1 MDTPQVQPQETL
13 RLTPQQMKSIFEA
26 LDREEAGKTLG
37 KEQRKN
43 ARRSFAGLAS
53 VPMEVHEPGAPV
65 ARFLVIPHNLSSG
78 GISVLHGVFVRP
90 GTRCAVTLAA
100 AHCGAMRMEGV
111 VVRCRLITGRVHE
124 LGIKFETQRPAGAN
138 VESGPVS
145 AVKGDEEKKTREI
158 VAILAT
164 MLAEQV
170 RSSLPGVDLKSL
182 LRELSKE
189 CSKLDPS

>member
-1 MDTPQVQPQETL
+1 MDTSNAQPQETL
-13 RLTPQQMKSIFEA
+13 RLTPQQMQSIFEA
-26 LDREEAGKTLG
+26 LDQEEAGNAIG
-37 KEQRKN
+37 KEQRRH
-43 ARRSFAGLAS
+43 ARRPFAGLAS
-53 VPMEVHEPGAPV
+53 VPMEVLEPGTPV
-65 ARFLVIPHNLSSG
+65 ARFLVIPHNLSAG

-124 LGIKFETQRPAGAN
+124 LGIKFETQRPAGSN
-138 VESGPVS
+138 VESRPASGAQS
-145 AVKGDEEKKTREI
+145 DEEKKTREI
-158 VAILAT
+158 IAILAT

-189 CSKLDPS
+189 CSRLDPS